1 MSLQANLWYY
11 TPGWLRLFLWQF
23 RAGAAAD
30 VQKLYSIRRIMN
42 GKHYCI
48 RLR

>member
-1 MSLQANLWYY
+1 MSLQTNLWYY
-11 TPGWLRLFLWQF
+11 TPGWLHLFLWQF
-23 RAGAAAD
+23 KVDAAAD
-30 VQKLYSIRRIMN
+30 AQKLYSIRRTIG